1 MEILVTIRTY
11 DSYGGHATISLA
23 GGYLQASLPDLGDA
37 IEEVDVTVCFR
48 NGRQPRPSLEAS
60 HARHAE
66 FVQTLPQSRFLRKK
80 RKLTLTYLSELGDD
94 RLVTDFN
101 PPVLDLFRRATTEL
115 VGQIGRALD
124 HALKSSDNFDRG
136 RFRAV
141 LDDKLARLPT
151 TEEAFAAVRQEIKA
165 DKIKRRDAMDEWQR
179 LGIDW
184 DEFHPFARK
193 ILDAPFFWS
202 CANDDAPHGND
213 TGADL
218 LASYREWRPHRR
230 TLSADVFLARLF
242 SEWGMPLPVN
252 EGDPI
257 TRSVYEEAAVALPFA
272 QLKVDGACD
281 RSARDTAL
289 AILDARS
296 KREAA
301 PRCDTL
307 AVLRAKL
314 VSAPLLQTGRAGQ

>member
-11 DSYGGHATISLA
+11 NSYGGHATISLA
-23 GGYLQASLPDLGDA
+23 GGYLQTSLPDLGDG
-37 IEEVDVTVCFR
+37 IEEIDVTVCFG
-48 NGRQPRPSLEAS
+48 NGREPRPTLEVS
-60 HARHAE
+60 HVQHAE

-80 RKLTLTYLSELGDD
+80 RKLSLTYLSELGDD
-94 RLVTDFN
+94 RLVTEFN

-124 HALKSSDNFDRG
+124 HALKASDNVNRDR
-136 RFRAV
+136 FHAI
-141 LDDKLARLPT
+141 LDDKLARLPA

-184 DEFHPFARK
+184 DEFHPLARQ
-193 ILDAPFFWS
+193 ILDIPFFWS

-230 TLSADVFLARLF
+230 TTAADVFLARLF

-252 EGDPI
+252 ESDPI
-257 TRSVYEEAAVALPFA
+257 ARRVYDEAAIALPFA

-281 RSARDTAL
+281 RAARDAAL
-289 AILDARS
+289 KVLDAKS
-296 KREAA
+296 GYDASTSG
-301 PRCDTL
+301 D
-307 AVLRAKL
+307 AVSLLHAKL
-314 VSAPLLQTGRAGQ
+314 QSAPLLQER